1 MSRPRMA
8 GCWAR
13 HTNTRIRKLPT
24 AVQCVSARP
33 GPRIWRRVLRRPLT
47 IAKRRRGP
55 GVAKSTTTYRCR
67 APAATTHPA
76 FGLRSAWREGTST
89 ARHPAFPPEGDD
101 WLGSQDDPAHGNPAT
116 ALRSGATPPAVR
128 EGVRRRCV
136 WSPLSWA
143 APPARRRTSAGC
155 FSKPRP
161 SADSQSWGASRA
173 ACSAPSPEPE
183 RARDAG
189 RRRTRAT
196 RPLLWVLQFIGGDDA
211 LLQISCGSG
220 VSVAWTSRRRTVAI
234 APQGHRAG
242 RSQRATA
249 DAASARG
256 RSFPLSKRLP
266 SARAPPGHYRR
277 PLRYCVARP
286 SRPMTASMSSTTA
299 QATTAIACASGSDMS
314 TTGKRLHNATWPL
327 LGDPRS

>member
-1 MSRPRMA
+1 M
-8 GCWAR
+8 
-13 HTNTRIRKLPT
+13 TRRTETPQPHSDRGRLPPQSGKAC
-24 AVQCVSARP
+24 AVGAC
-33 GPRIWRRVLRRPLT
+33 GRRCLG
-47 IAKRRRGP
+47 RRRRRDDAHRRG
-55 GVAKSTTTYRCR
+55 
-67 APAATTHPA
+67 APP
-76 FGLRSAWREGTST
+76 SY
-89 ARHPAFPPEGDD
+89 
-101 WLGSQDDPAHGNPAT
+101 
-116 ALRSGATPPAVR
+116 
-128 EGVRRRCV
+128 VRRLTRRAGHHDRC
-136 WSPLSWA
+136 P
-143 APPARRRTSAGC
+143 
-155 FSKPRP
+155 
-161 SADSQSWGASRA
+161 GASRA

-196 RPLLWVLQFIGGDDA
+196 RPLLWVLQFISGDDA

-242 RSQRATA
+242 RSRRATA

-286 SRPMTASMSSTTA
+286 SRPMTVRMGSSTA